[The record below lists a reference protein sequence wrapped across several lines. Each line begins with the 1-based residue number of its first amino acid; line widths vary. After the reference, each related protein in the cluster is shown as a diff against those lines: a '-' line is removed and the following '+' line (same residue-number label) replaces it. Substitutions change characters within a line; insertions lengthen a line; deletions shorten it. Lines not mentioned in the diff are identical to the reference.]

1 LPQPISKQTK
11 IKKVFCFDR
20 TRFVH
25 RYLSS
30 SLFTIIILVRE
41 SAWYE
46 KFERGFEWLFQ
57 YFISKSSPLFSIIN
71 SFLVGHIFYCSQHK
85 KNNYQQKYK
94 DRLKYINAKI
104 RLFLSKA
111 LFFDDGGE
119 SSLMPEIWDCGIIVQ
134 KKASFKG
141 QA

>member
-1 LPQPISKQTK
+1 MDCP
-11 IKKVFCFDR
+11 VFPCSLGDVI
-20 TRFVH
+20 TRM
-25 RYLSS
+25 SGPS
-30 SLFTIIILVRE
+30 T
-41 SAWYE
+41 
-46 KFERGFEWLFQ
+46 
-57 YFISKSSPLFSIIN
+57 
-71 SFLVGHIFYCSQHK
+71 K

-104 RLFLSKA
+104 GLFLSNA

-119 SSLMPEIWDCGIIVQ
+119 SSLMPEIWDCGRIVQ